1 MNKLEDY
8 LCNAGVIVAFLLTV
22 LSAVGLFV
30 FGYEVCLYPFVVF
43 GLLSLLVR
51 PYWRKGAKNK

>member
-1 MNKLEDY
+1 MNKLEDS

-51 PYWRKGAKNK
+51 PYWRKGVKNE